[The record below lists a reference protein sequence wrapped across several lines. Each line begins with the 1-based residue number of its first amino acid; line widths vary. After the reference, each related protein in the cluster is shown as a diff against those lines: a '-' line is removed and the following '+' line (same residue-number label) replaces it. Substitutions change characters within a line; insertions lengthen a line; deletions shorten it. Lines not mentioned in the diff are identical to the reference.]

1 MPQLLVVK
9 RSQLI
14 EPPHPIRVAMDEQ
27 KIEELAASIRRYGIV
42 LPLAVTPRSGDSAG
56 GSQDKST
63 HASPDSDAARVSY
76 EIIDGHR
83 RYVASG
89 MAGLADIPVAVF
101 DSVEDAKFG
110 MMLDANIMREDIT
123 AAEEGIQFLQIAE
136 LRGWG
141 VERIMEHFGKSEDY
155 INQRVTLVQN
165 FPDIVPVVNERRIN
179 WTQAKAIMRCTD
191 PQHRAYLIEQA
202 ETHGASAR
210 TLIYMVDQWK
220 SQQQMNMGGVAV
232 HTPEHGQ
239 PAIVQANPKCLWCDR
254 DDDPANIVDAKVHSY
269 HKRDLEA
276 FLDQVGVNR
285 PARVS

>member
-1 MPQLLVVK
+1 VPQLLVVK

-14 EPPHPIRVAMDEQ
+14 APPHPIRVAMDEQ

-42 LPLAVTPRSGDSAG
+42 LPLAVCVIEFDTDHELSRQLQIAERKEGL
-56 GSQDKST
+56 K
-63 HASPDSDAARVSY
+63 AARY

-89 MAGLADIPVAVF
+89 MAGLSDIPVSVF
-101 DSVEDAKFG
+101 DSVEDAKWG

-165 FPDIVPVVNERRIN
+165 YPDLVTVVNERRIN

-191 PQHRAYLIEQA
+191 PNHRAYLIDQA
-202 ETHGASAR
+202 DTHGASAR
-210 TLIYMVDQWK
+210 ALIYMVDQWK
-220 SQQQMNMGGVAV
+220 SQQQMNIGGVAV

-239 PAIVQANPKCLWCDR
+239 PAVVQANPKCLWCDR
-254 DDDPANIVDAKVHSY
+254 DDDPANIIDVKVHSY